1 MMGWTCVSRFL
12 SHTQTY
18 IYIDMFGLGAGE
30 SIKSA
35 SVCEEIQS
43 AEIFGEEE
51 EAHRFGRPAAF
62 AGMNKPCRSLSRGL
76 PRRSHLHVS
85 ALLLV
90 TLSAST
96 LLFFSTGQSV
106 RIKRL
111 ALHTHTIALESPCS
125 LAE

>member
-12 SHTQTY
+12 SRTQTHV
-18 IYIDMFGLGAGE
+18 YIDMFGLGGGE

-35 SVCEEIQS
+35 SVCEEVQS
-43 AEIFGEEE
+43 AENFGEEAE
-51 EAHRFGRPAAF
+51 EARRFGRPAAF
-62 AGMNKPCRSLSRGL
+62 AGMNKPCRSLSCGL

-96 LLFFSTGQSV
+96 LLFLSAGQSV

-111 ALHTHTIALESPCS
+111 ALHTHTIALSH
-125 LAE
+125 LAL